1 MHCFKKCAKLG
12 KNRIGEN
19 TMAMAACCGSCLL
32 EKQRLACSDEGYLEE
47 VREIVENRRD
57 CDSPPYLVYLF
68 QQAYERR
75 FGKGSPY
82 GGVKK
87 QYNDLVMA
95 MEDAIR
101 GQIEAAPDPLV
112 QALVYARVG
121 NYIDFGALDHVEEQ
135 DFLRLLDSA
144 ALSEAD
150 EATVASFLRQCGA
163 AKQFLLIS
171 DNCGEIVLD
180 KLFLQQLKRRFPRLQ
195 VTVMV
200 RGGEVLNDVTAED
213 AEYTGLS
220 RVAGIV
226 SNGAPVAGTIYDMLS
241 PEAKA
246 ALDDADVI
254 LAKGQGNY
262 ETLGA
267 RGRHVFYSMLCKCDL
282 FVERFRV
289 PRFTG
294 IFLEEYGDPDLP
306 LNPA

>member
-1 MHCFKKCAKLG
+1 MRIPESCA
-12 KNRIGEN
+12 R
-19 TMAMAACCGSCLL
+19 CLL
-32 EKQRLACSDEGYLEE
+32 ERQEHLTDDPDYLRE
-47 VREIVENRRD
+47 VRQIIDGRGD
-57 CDSPPYLVYLF
+57 DDTAPYLVYLF
-68 QQAYERR
+68 HKAFARR
-75 FGKGSPY
+75 FGGVAPY
-82 GGVKK
+82 GEIKK
-87 QYNDLVMA
+87 KYNDLVLS
-95 MEDAIR
+95 MEDSLR
-101 GQIEAAPDPLV
+101 EKIEAAGDPLTA
-112 QALVYARVG
+112 ALLFARVG
-121 NYIDFGALDHVEEQ
+121 NYIDFGAMSSVDEDVFLAMFDDASPREE
-135 DFLRLLDSA
+135 DRA
-144 ALSEAD
+144 AM
-150 EATVASFLRQCGA
+150 ASFFRQCA
-163 AKQFLLIS
+163 EAERFLLIA

>member
-1 MHCFKKCAKLG
+1 
-12 KNRIGEN
+12 
-19 TMAMAACCGSCLL
+19 MAMAACCGPCLL
-32 EKQRLACSDEGYLEE
+32 EKQKLACSDEGYLEE

-95 MEDAIR
+95 MEDVIR

-180 KLFLQQLKRRFPRLQ
+180 KLFLEQMKKRFPDLQ
-195 VTVMV
+195 LTVMV
-200 RGGEVLNDVTAED
+200 RGGEALNDANMED
-213 AEYTGLS
+213 ALYVGLD
-220 RVAGIV
+220 RVAQLV
-226 SNGAPVAGTIYDMLS
+226 HNGSSIAGTVYGTLPD
-241 PEAKA
+241 KA
-246 ALDDADVI
+246 RRALDGADVV

-262 ETLGA
+262 ESLC
-267 RGRHVFYSMLCKCDL
+267 RQGRHIFYSFLCKCQL
-282 FVERFRV
+282 FTERFQV
-289 PRFTG
+289 P
-294 IFLEEYGDPDLP
+294 IFSGVFAEEWE
-306 LNPA
+306 